1 MKVNI
6 EEITNLMEKVNEN
19 FISELKIVTGD
30 SEIYIKKQI
39 KGESEDILNEKKET
53 AKKSSESINEVII
66 KAPLVGTFYA
76 APSVSSPAFVKE
88 GDLVDENQVLCI
100 IEAMK
105 LMNDIKSEVKGKV
118 KKILVENESLVE
130 YGQPL
135 FIIELL

>member
-6 EEITNLMEKVNEN
+6 EDITNLMEKVNEN
-19 FISELKIVTGD
+19 SISELKIVTGD
-30 SEIYIKKQI
+30 DEIYIKKQI
-39 KGESEDILNEKKET
+39 TSELEDSPNKEIET
-53 AKKSSESINEVII
+53 FNDSKDNIKEITI

-76 APSVSSPAFVKE
+76 APSVNSPEFVKK

-118 KKILVENESLVE
+118 KEILVENETLVE

-135 FIIELL
+135 FVIELL